1 MKKRPFYS
9 KSYFLFST
17 IVLLCTI
24 HAYAEEIHIAK
35 DGVNALSGRGTVA
48 APYKTIMYVFN
59 NYLVNSGDIIVI
71 HQGFY
76 RETVTV
82 NVNNITIKP
91 YQNDKVTI
99 SGANWYGSTSWT
111 ADPNRA
117 GVFKLT
123 LNSNQVETDFTQLF
137 VNGIH
142 QQIARFPNNTTPL
155 KSYIEGQN
163 REMMDPLNQKSGFA
177 VLLNASKPTGTNA
190 TAQVTFSNHEGTPN
204 LPNVTFTNEAILR
217 GFIGKV
223 RNNIFCYSQDGGQ
236 ITKSGDRLVTF
247 KSYSTQ
253 GNSWATSEAYS
264 APEGFG
270 YIMDLS
276 VLDYEGEWFYKKN
289 ENTIYYKPEGGSVDG
304 KNFEIRRRKHVLKV
318 NADNVS
324 IQNINFKAGEVELK
338 NANATSITKCKFTYL
353 TPYVYRRNY
362 GVYQGGIVLDN
373 ADNTIFESCYIGHT
387 WGSGI
392 IIEADSDNTIVNN
405 CFIEDIGWMGQ
416 FTVALHNQ
424 GKNSKITHNTFG
436 SASRFHIRTTEHVYA
451 EIMDND
457 FYEAMS
463 MGEDAGAI
471 MFTSTGK
478 SNQLNMQGTVIAY
491 NKIHDMTGIPAYD
504 TDPNYKRQK
513 VVAIYLEDVDNYTV
527 HHNLVYDINLG
538 NYVSKRVTNGIPV
551 ETEYKADAMY
561 LGPRTKQL
569 TRKMHYFNNT
579 FWNYNYFAT
588 FWQLDG
594 GGINDLHFKN
604 NLLMQGK
611 PSSVGSISE
620 TNLNTFAQKTANELN
635 YTITVNNNET
645 IANATNHY
653 EDASNGNFRL
663 KSGSPYNTSGVVIP
677 GITSETTPAL
687 GAWEGNTNALKNRV
701 FNAGSNL
708 TSSSFDDN
716 SLSTNHVLVQE
727 NKLLLFPNPFKDEIK
742 IKIKNSSS
750 KNNLIR
756 LYGIRGELIYQ
767 TTFTDNQTTINLS
780 KINTGIYFIEVK
792 TDESKMV
799 KKIIKQ

>member
-1 MKKRPFYS
+1 
-9 KSYFLFST
+9 
-17 IVLLCTI
+17 
-24 HAYAEEIHIAK
+24 
-35 DGVNALSGRGTVA
+35 
-48 APYKTIMYVFN
+48 
-59 NYLVNSGDIIVI
+59 
-71 HQGFY
+71 
-76 RETVTV
+76 
-82 NVNNITIKP
+82 
-91 YQNDKVTI
+91 
-99 SGANWYGSTSWT
+99 
-111 ADPNRA
+111 
-117 GVFKLT
+117 
-123 LNSNQVETDFTQLF
+123 
-137 VNGIH
+137 
-142 QQIARFPNNTTPL
+142 
-155 KSYIEGQN
+155 QN

-177 VLLNASKPTGTNA
+177 VLLNAS
-190 TAQVTFSNHEGTPN
+190 
-204 LPNVTFTNEAILR
+204 
-217 GFIGKV
+217 
-223 RNNIFCYSQDGGQ
+223 
-236 ITKSGDRLVTF
+236 
-247 KSYSTQ
+247 
-253 GNSWATSEAYS
+253 
-264 APEGFG
+264 
-270 YIMDLS
+270 
-276 VLDYEGEWFYKKN
+276 
-289 ENTIYYKPEGGSVDG
+289 
-304 KNFEIRRRKHVLKV
+304 
-318 NADNVS
+318 
-324 IQNINFKAGEVELK
+324 
-338 NANATSITKCKFTYL
+338 
-353 TPYVYRRNY
+353 
-362 GVYQGGIVLDN
+362 
-373 ADNTIFESCYIGHT
+373 YIGHT

-424 GKNSKITHNTFG
+424 GKNSKITQNTFG

-538 NYVSKRVTNGIPV
+538 NYVSKRFTNGIPV

-635 YTITVNNNET
+635 YNITV
-645 IANATNHY
+645 
-653 EDASNGNFRL
+653 
-663 KSGSPYNTSGVVIP
+663 
-677 GITSETTPAL
+677 
-687 GAWEGNTNALKNRV
+687 
-701 FNAGSNL
+701 
-708 TSSSFDDN
+708 
-716 SLSTNHVLVQE
+716 
-727 NKLLLFPNPFKDEIK
+727 
-742 IKIKNSSS
+742 
-750 KNNLIR
+750 
-756 LYGIRGELIYQ
+756 
-767 TTFTDNQTTINLS
+767 
-780 KINTGIYFIEVK
+780 
-792 TDESKMV
+792 
-799 KKIIKQ
+799 